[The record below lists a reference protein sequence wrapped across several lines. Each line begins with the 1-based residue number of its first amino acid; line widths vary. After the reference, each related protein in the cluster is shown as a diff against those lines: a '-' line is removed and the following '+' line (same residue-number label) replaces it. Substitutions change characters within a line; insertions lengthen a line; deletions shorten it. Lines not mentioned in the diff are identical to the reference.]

1 MKFKLLVFVC
11 VLAMPS
17 LFFGADAQL
26 KVQASEGIDFV
37 SYNTDEVQLED
48 LLRWIQLSP
57 NMDDINGYLV
67 PEWLE
72 LCVDNEPE
80 YLPCGSRDLR
90 DPNFVANA
98 EVNLGK
104 IRNRLRSLKEGRYP
118 PELQPV
124 VAYFEAIQSTS
135 LQAEEKRLA
144 FLKTWNPAQLS
155 GPVGDI
161 DLNDACPAVLDRL
174 KATIHKQAAYKITQH
189 ELHNCIN
196 TAFREHLGAYPKLAW
211 EGFLRKY
218 SLQEHFV
225 PDEVD

>member
-1 MKFKLLVFVC
+1 MTLKLLVFVW

-26 KVQASEGIDFV
+26 KVRASDGTDFL
-37 SYNTDEVQLED
+37 SYNPDEVQRQD
-48 LLRWIQLSP
+48 LLRWIRLSP
-57 NMDDINGYLV
+57 NVDEINGYLV
-67 PEWLE
+67 PESLE

-90 DPNFVANA
+90 DPNFVGNA

-104 IRNRLRSLKEGRYP
+104 IRNRLRSLEEGSYP

-124 VAYFEAIQSTS
+124 VAYFEAIQSTF
-135 LQAEEKRLA
+135 LQAEQKRLA

-155 GPVGDI
+155 GPVGNI
-161 DLNDACPAVLDRL
+161 DLNETCPAVLDRL
-174 KATIHKQAAYKITQH
+174 KATVDKQAAYKITKH

-196 TAFREHLGAYPKLAW
+196 SAFREYLGAYPKLAW
-211 EGFLRKY
+211 EEFLRNHF
-218 SLQEHFV
+218 LREHFV
-225 PDEVD
+225 PDEAD